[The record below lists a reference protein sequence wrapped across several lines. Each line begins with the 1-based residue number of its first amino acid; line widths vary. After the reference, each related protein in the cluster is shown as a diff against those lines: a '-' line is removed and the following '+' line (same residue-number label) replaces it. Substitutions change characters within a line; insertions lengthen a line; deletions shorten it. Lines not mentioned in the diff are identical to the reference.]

1 MSPVYGRGRSGRD
14 GGLWEGRRVRE
25 KLPEGGWSEEN
36 GRRQLMVIWK
46 EERGRMIK
54 EEGKGRWSGEM
65 AEESWEM

>member
-1 MSPVYGRGRSGRD
+1 M
-14 GGLWEGRRVRE
+14 WEGRRVRE

-54 EEGKGRWSGEM
+54 EDGKGRCSGEM